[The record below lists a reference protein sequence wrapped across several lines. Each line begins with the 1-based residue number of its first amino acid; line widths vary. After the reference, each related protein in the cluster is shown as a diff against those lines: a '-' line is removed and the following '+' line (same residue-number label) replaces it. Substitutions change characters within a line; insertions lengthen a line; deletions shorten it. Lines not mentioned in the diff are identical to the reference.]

1 MPLERQELIVNCR
14 ARQPTA
20 RVAFLSR
27 LFRNRLPATD
37 PSLAVGY
44 SGRRSF
50 PSRCSNGVGTQTY
63 APREQFKKFAVG
75 NRSLSIGRTD
85 RRWDEAAVRSLSQ
98 NGRAAWRGRWVE
110 ISE

>member
-1 MPLERQELIVNCR
+1 MPLERQELIGNCR

-63 APREQFKKFAVG
+63 APRAQFKK
-75 NRSLSIGRTD
+75 RSEEHTSELQ
-85 RRWDEAAVRSLSQ
+85 SLM
-98 NGRAAWRGRWVE
+98 R
-110 ISE
+110 ISYSVFCLKKKKNKQ

>member
-63 APREQFKKFAVG
+63 APRAQFKKFAVG
-75 NRSLSIGRTD
+75 PRSEEPTSELQSLMRISY
-85 RRWDEAAVRSLSQ
+85 AVFCLKKTKQ
-98 NGRAAWRGRWVE
+98 IKE
-110 ISE
+110 